1 LNTKLKCLLLDD
13 ELPGLTYLK
22 MLCEQLPDLEVVKAF
37 DNPTNFMN
45 EVPNLVF
52 DFCILDIEMPE
63 MNGLQIA
70 NLLNGKP
77 VIFATAYKEY
87 AAEAFDI
94 NALDYIRKPIKIERL
109 KQAIEKVIKHIGNS
123 GVENHKTFIQL
134 NTDRGKAVLFFD
146 KIAFIKTSE
155 NDSRDKVARLFDGE
169 EFVLKNITFE
179 KLTELLP
186 STDFCRVNKKEI
198 LSIKAVKVFSFDE
211 ITSNIVSDQGKNI
224 KLSLS
229 DNYRNEFL
237 QKVNPSCAKK
247 VAGDFFS

>member
-1 LNTKLKCLLLDD
+1 LLLDD

-37 DNPTNFMN
+37 NNPNNFLN
-45 EVPNLVF
+45 EAPNLEF

-87 AAEAFDI
+87 AAEAFDL
-94 NALDYIRKPIKIERL
+94 NAIDYIRKPIKIDRL
-109 KQAIEKVIKHIGNS
+109 KQAVEKAKKHIGNS
-123 GVENHKTFIQL
+123 EHQNQKTFIQL
-134 NTDRGKAVLFFD
+134 NTNKGKAILFFE

-155 NDSRDKVARLFDGE
+155 YDSRDKVARLFDGE
-169 EFVLKNITFE
+169 EFVLKNITFD

-186 STDFCRVNKKEI
+186 SSDFCRVNKKEI
-198 LSIKAVKVFSFDE
+198 LSIKAVQVFSFDE
-211 ITSNIVSDQGKNI
+211 ITTSLYSNQGKII
-224 KLSLS
+224 KLSLRE
-229 DNYRNEFL
+229 NYRNEFL
-237 QKVNPSCAKK
+237 QKVNI
-247 VAGDFFS
+247 

>member
-1 LNTKLKCLLLDD
+1 MLLDD

-37 DNPTNFMN
+37 DNPNIFLK
-45 EVPNLVF
+45 EAPKLDF

-63 MNGLQIA
+63 INGLQIA

-87 AAEAFDI
+87 AAEAFDL
-94 NALDYIRKPIKIERL
+94 NAIDYIRKPIKIDRL
-109 KQAIEKVIKHIGNS
+109 KQAVDKAKKHIGS
-123 GVENHKTFIQL
+123 STESNHKTYIQL
-134 NTDRGKAVLFFD
+134 NTNKGKAILFFD
-146 KIAFIKTSE
+146 KIAYIKTSE

-179 KLTELLP
+179 KLNNILP
-186 STDFCRVNKKEI
+186 STDFCRINKREI
-198 LSIKAVKVFSFDE
+198 LSIKTVQVFSFDE
-211 ITSNIVSDQGKNI
+211 ITTNLVSAQGKNI

-229 DNYRNEFL
+229 ENYRIEFL
-237 QKVNPSCAKK
+237 QKVRI
-247 VAGDFFS
+247 